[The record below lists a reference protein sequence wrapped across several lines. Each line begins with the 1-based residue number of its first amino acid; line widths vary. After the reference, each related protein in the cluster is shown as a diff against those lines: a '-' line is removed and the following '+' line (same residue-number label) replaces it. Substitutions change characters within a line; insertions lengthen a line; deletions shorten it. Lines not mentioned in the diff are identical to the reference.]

1 MKGIVFTEFLEMVDG
16 RFGEEFCDRLIDA
29 ADLPSGGSYTAV
41 GTYDFNEMITLVE
54 ALSRETGKAGPDLMK
69 LFGEYLFGS
78 FSKRYPVFFEQ
89 KTSCFD
95 FLTKINDVI
104 HPEVHKLYPDA
115 QLPHFSHDWPD
126 DNSFVLV
133 YQSSRPFAAL
143 AEGLIAGA
151 IAYFG
156 EKITLEVEDLAA
168 GAGTM
173 ARFNLSK
180 EPGAGPD
187 FSSDFGPDPGHD

>member
-16 RFGEEFCDRLIDA
+16 RFGEEFCDRLIEV

-54 ALSRETGKAGPDLMK
+54 VLSRETGKERAALMK
-69 LFGEYLFGS
+69 LFGEYLFAS
-78 FSKRYPVFFEQ
+78 FGKRYPVFFAE
-89 KTSCFD
+89 KTSCFA

-115 QLPHFSHDWPD
+115 ELPHFSHDWPD
-126 DNSFVLV
+126 ENSFELL
-133 YQSSRPFAAL
+133 YRSSRPFAAL

-151 IAYFG
+151 IVYFG
-156 EKITLEVEDLAA
+156 EKITLSVEDLSA
-168 GAGTM
+168 GQGTE
-173 ARFNLSK
+173 ARFVLCK
-180 EPGAGPD
+180 QAD
-187 FSSDFGPDPGHD
+187 DPA